1 MPQYIAPI
9 PCKPWTLNGLPDRLI
24 VGHYENNYGV
34 AVRSLNAIR
43 DRLSELDLASAP
55 DYQIRALK
63 REELMAMGSVTLHE
77 LYFGS
82 LGGDGTVL
90 FTGSGDGTGL
100 PKPVAAALEQQF
112 GSINA
117 WQREFVAIAQALS
130 GRSGWA
136 VLSCVRQDGR
146 LYNQIADDGSQAVI
160 DAAPLLVLDMY
171 EHAYSPEF
179 GANATAYID
188 AFMRNIDWTTVAQRL
203 RQATDGTAFERA
215 ITPDEPVPSISVE
228 ELAAR
233 RARGE
238 PLQVIDARPRFH
250 FSRSSDMMDGAIYRD
265 PDGVHEWANELSAE
279 GPIVVYCAYGFNVG
293 CAVAGVLRERG
304 FDARFL
310 QGGLSAWFGA
320 GGARMLRPATQLQE
334 R

>member
-1 MPQYIAPI
+1 
-9 PCKPWTLNGLPDRLI
+9 
-24 VGHYENNYGV
+24 
-34 AVRSLNAIR
+34 
-43 DRLSELDLASAP
+43 
-55 DYQIRALK
+55 
-63 REELMAMGSVTLHE
+63 MGSVTLHE

-112 GSINA
+112 GTISA

-136 VLSCVRQDGR
+136 ILSCGRADGR
-146 LYNQIADDGSQAVI
+146 LYNQMADDDSQAVI
-160 DAAPLLVLDMY
+160 DAVPLLVLDMY
-171 EHAYSPEF
+171 EHAYHLEF

-188 AFMRNIDWTTVAQRL
+188 AFMRNIDWATVAQRL
-203 RQATDGTAFERA
+203 KQATDSPASARQPSSAEAGS
-215 ITPDEPVPSISVE
+215 SISVE

-250 FSRSSDMMDGAIYRD
+250 FSRSSDMMAGAIYRD
-265 PDGVHEWANELSAE
+265 PDGVHTWASELSTE

-293 CAVAGVLRERG
+293 CAVATVLRQRG

-310 QGGLSAWFGA
+310 RGGLSAWFSA
-320 GGARMLRPATQLQE
+320 GGARTLRPALQQ
-334 R
+334 